1 MRGVLILILLAL
13 VACAHR
19 QALAPASASAPSV
32 ELSDWRL
39 ASGKPPTRAEFA
51 ALVAACEDRDKG
63 ASSGVINHCL
73 ADLGLKR
80 TP

>member
-19 QALAPASASAPSV
+19 QSLAPASAPSV